1 MNDTRDS
8 EKTRREFLHSSTSV
22 AAGGVLASQ
31 IGFPAL
37 VSGAGQS
44 QTLKVGLIGCGGR
57 GSGAALNALKAD
69 SNIELSAMGDLFK
82 NNLESSLSSL
92 QKEIPDKIKVPSH
105 QQFVGFDAYQQVINS
120 DVDIVLLA
128 TPPGFRPL
136 HLKAAIEG
144 GKHAFVE
151 ITAAIDGPGVRSVLK
166 SSELA
171 ETKGLA
177 IVSGFCWRY
186 NDSMRAVAEQIKAG
200 AIGEVRALYATYY
213 RHSLDH
219 KYHGKRTPEMS
230 DLEWQIRDWYN
241 CLWLSGDVT
250 IVLSGGHSV
259 DKMSWWLD
267 DMMPTAA
274 VALGSRAIPA
284 EGNTFDNGFVV
295 YEYANGIRGFLGCRS
310 QDGCYSANGDYIIGS
325 KGICKI
331 GRTPVIE
338 GETNW
343 RYQGKKNNMYQ
354 TEHDDFIASIRA
366 GKPIN
371 DGTRMAHTSLMAI
384 LGRMAAYTGKRITW
398 EQALNSQQKLVPDE
412 LGWNSKIDE
421 TPRAVP
427 GITRF
432 I

>member
-1 MNDTRDS
+1 MNDSQGSQTS
-8 EKTRREFLHSSTSV
+8 RREFPNASTSV
-22 AAGGVLASQ
+22 AAGGALVSQ
-31 IGFPAL
+31 LGFSGF
-37 VSGAGQS
+37 VSGAGKT

-57 GSGAALNALKAD
+57 GSGAALNALRAD
-69 SNIELSAMGDLFK
+69 SNIELTAMGDVFK
-82 NNLESSLSSL
+82 NNLESSLKL
-92 QKEIPDKIKVPSH
+92 LEKELPEKVKVPASH
-105 QQFVGFDAYQQVINS
+105 QFVGFDAYRKVIES

-128 TPPGFRPL
+128 TPPGFRPA
-136 HLKAAIEG
+136 HLEAAIDG

-166 SSELA
+166 SAELA
-171 ETKGLA
+171 RSKGLS

-186 NDSMRAVAEQIKAG
+186 NDSMRAVSEQIKAG

-213 RHSLDH
+213 RNSLDH
-219 KYHGKRTPEMS
+219 KYHGKRTPEMT

-267 DMMPTAA
+267 DVMPTAA

-295 YEYANGIRGFLGCRS
+295 YNMPTGFEDSWVVDHRM
-310 QDGCYSANGDYIIGS
+310 DVTANGDYIIGT

-343 RYQGKKNNMYQ
+343 RYRGKKNNMYQ
-354 TEHDDFIASIRA
+354 TEHDEFISSIRA

-398 EQALNSQQKLVPDE
+398 EQALNSQQQLVPDE
-412 LGWNSKIDE
+412 LDWNQKIDE
-421 TPRAVP
+421 PPPAVP

>member
-1 MNDTRDS
+1 MNETHGS
-8 EKTRREFLHSSTSV
+8 QKSRREFLHSSASV

-31 IGFPAL
+31 IGFPA
-37 VSGAGQS
+37 VVYGSGQS

-57 GSGAALNALKAD
+57 GSGAVLNALKAD

-82 NNLESSLSSL
+82 NNIESSLRSL
-92 QKEIPDKIKVPSH
+92 QKAIPDKIKVPAN

-136 HLKAAIEG
+136 HLKSAIEG

-166 SSELA
+166 SAELA
-171 ETKGLA
+171 ERKGLA

-213 RHSLDH
+213 RNSLDH

-241 CLWLSGDVT
+241 YLWLSGDVT

-259 DKMSWWLD
+259 DKMSWWVD

-412 LGWNSKIDE
+412 LDWNSKIDE

>member
-1 MNDTRDS
+1 MNDSQGSQTS
-8 EKTRREFLHSSTSV
+8 RREFLNASTSV
-22 AAGGVLASQ
+22 AAGGALVSQ
-31 IGFPAL
+31 LGFSGF
-37 VSGAGQS
+37 VSGAGKT

-57 GSGAALNALKAD
+57 GSGAALNALRAD
-69 SNIELSAMGDLFK
+69 SNIELTAMGDVFK
-82 NNLESSLSSL
+82 NNLESSLKL
-92 QKEIPDKIKVPSH
+92 LEKELPEKVKVPASH
-105 QQFVGFDAYQQVINS
+105 QFVGFDAYRKVIES

-128 TPPGFRPL
+128 TPPGFRPA
-136 HLKAAIEG
+136 HLEAAIDG

-166 SSELA
+166 SAELA
-171 ETKGLA
+171 RSKGLS

-186 NDSMRAVAEQIKAG
+186 NDSMRAVSEQIKAG

-213 RHSLDH
+213 RNSLDH
-219 KYHGKRTPEMS
+219 KYHGKRTPEMT

-267 DMMPTAA
+267 DVMPTAA

-310 QDGCYSANGDYIIGS
+310 QDGCYTANGDYIIGT

-343 RYQGKKNNMYQ
+343 RYRGKKNNMYQ
-354 TEHDDFIASIRA
+354 TEHDEFISSIRA

-398 EQALNSQQKLVPDE
+398 EQALNSQQQLVPDE
-412 LGWNSKIDE
+412 LDWNQKIDE
-421 TPRAVP
+421 PPPAVP